1 MMKKEWRTG
10 LLFFVFP
17 LLFHPFVRK
26 RALDLTRALF
36 SLWSGGHIA
45 IHASTHTGENEAAV
59 MDDVPFIISSNYP
72 HRHGRSNNKKQ
83 ERGSSNASLLQQK
96 RNQGRAFALLQ
107 LHIFR
112 DKVEMSHLPHF
123 MLQPHVVEL

>member
-1 MMKKEWRTG
+1 MEEEAIILRVSSSLSPLCAQTG
-10 LLFFVFP
+10 SRLDKGSFLS
-17 LLFHPFVRK
+17 LVRRSHRYTCK
-26 RALDLTRALF
+26 Y
-36 SLWSGGHIA
+36 
-45 IHASTHTGENEAAV
+45 THTGENEAAV
-59 MDDVPFIISSNYP
+59 MDEVPFIISSNYP
-72 HRHGRSNNKKQ
+72 HRHRSSNNKKQ